1 VVSPLSTIGPARCGG
16 EAAGPEQAAALVA
29 AGAFVLDLRAAR
41 DSEQD
46 GHLPGARR
54 LPHEALASA
63 PAVVPEDGRPVLL
76 VCEHGLRSRR
86 AAAFLAEAG
95 VPNVAWL
102 AGGMARWPGARETG
116 PARAVGP
123 SAWLLA
129 NARLA
134 PCGART
140 LDVACGRGR
149 HALLLASAGSL
160 VRAVDRDFARVRWL
174 DAVARRLRLP
184 LEARVADLEQDS
196 ACLGEEEWELV
207 LVFRYLQRSLFP
219 VLVRALRPGGVLL
232 CETFTRGH
240 GRRERPLEP
249 EQLLAPGEL
258 VELVAPL
265 EVVRQREGELDG
277 DQVASVAARKPTR
290 GSRRLA
296 TSHAS
301 TARSVAPVPRTQRR
315 PASAR
320 AAAPGAPA
328 KSTPGAR
335 KG

>member
-1 VVSPLSTIGPARCGG
+1 MLLPLTTIGPARRGS
-16 EAAGPEQAAALVA
+16 EAVGAERAAALVV
-29 AGAFVLDLRAAR
+29 AGAFVLDLRTAQAC
-41 DSEQD
+41 EQD
-46 GHLPGARR
+46 GHLPGAHR

-63 PAVVPEDGRPVLL
+63 PGLVPEDGRPVLL
-76 VCEHGLRSRR
+76 VCDDGSRSRR
-86 AAAFLAEAG
+86 AAVLLAEAG
-95 VPNVAWL
+95 LPNVAWL

-116 PARAVGP
+116 RVRAVGP

-129 NARLA
+129 NASLA
-134 PCGART
+134 PRGART

-160 VRAVDRDFARVRWL
+160 VRAVDRDAARVRWL
-174 DAVARRLRLP
+174 EAVARRLRLP
-184 LEARVADLEQDS
+184 VEARVVDLEQDL

-219 VLVRALRPGGVLL
+219 MLVRALRPGGVLL
-232 CETFTRGH
+232 CETFARGQ
-240 GRRERPLEP
+240 GRRERSIRPERLLE
-249 EQLLAPGEL
+249 PGEL
-258 VELVAPL
+258 VRLVAPL

-290 GSRRLA
+290 GARRPA

-301 TARSVAPVPRTQRR
+301 AARSVAPVPRTQSR

-320 AAAPGAPA
+320 AGAPGVSS

-335 KG
+335 KR